1 MSSPS
6 RSDPAQ
12 DFSLWFLRLS
22 AGGFL
27 LWEVLDNIVSSA
39 RMREFAE
46 FLAAHGYPWPML
58 MAILSVGFQCCA
70 GMAWLLGWYT
80 RTVAVGVA
88 LHFALAWV
96 SVHLDDS
103 LRAGWPVYALGLTPR
118 STSKFDSSHSNR
130 CGLPPTHGRRPGTS
144 GSCSAAARR
153 RDAHRSTPA
162 CDPVGG
168 ETRTSPGR
176 G

>member
-1 MSSPS
+1 MPMLSSS

-103 LRAGWPVYALGLTPR
+103 LRAGWPALALIAMAVA
-118 STSKFDSSHSNR
+118 
-130 CGLPPTHGRRPGTS
+130 LATHGPGAWSLDAWLQQRRHP
-144 GSCSAAARR
+144 A
-153 RDAHRSTPA
+153 TPQPEPNA
-162 CDPVGG
+162 QA
-168 ETRTSPGR
+168 
-176 G
+176 